1 MLLLHPNFL
10 SFGTG
15 DGEEVFLLVLFL
27 NSKNPAFKRTSTKQ
41 GQTEFSDDLIVHSA
55 AKTVRTAKRSAVSS
69 SSHCSHWELL
79 GAQLPQQKISE
90 SLKDGCMTGSSG
102 SLALGT
108 YQAFKSVP
116 TQNEGAE
123 YFPHQT
129 DTKAEI

>member
-15 DGEEVFLLVLFL
+15 DGEEVFLLVLLL

-41 GQTEFSDDLIVHSA
+41 GQPEFSDDLIIHSA
-55 AKTVRTAKRSAVSS
+55 AKAARTAKRLAVSS

-79 GAQLPQQKISE
+79 GAQLPQQNVSE
-90 SLKDGCMTGSSG
+90 CLEDGCVTGSSG

-108 YQAFKSVP
+108 YKAFKFVP

-123 YFPHQT
+123 YFPHQI
-129 DTKAEI
+129 DTKGEI

>member
-1 MLLLHPNFL
+1 M
-10 SFGTG
+10 
-15 DGEEVFLLVLFL
+15 VLFL

-129 DTKAEI
+129 DIKAEI